1 MTALATDNASTS
13 PADDSE
19 EDPQPPVDRRL
30 VYVVI
35 ALLVVILGWLLYRL
49 FTSDWLPI
57 GDYRTLQLRVAD
69 VGSSETPIIGVY
81 SRYQWNHPGPMLFY
95 ALALPYRLS
104 GSSPIGLLI
113 GALLINLG
121 VIASTLWI
129 AARAGRRTFVLVG
142 FFIALLC
149 IGMNPA
155 GLADPWNPEFV
166 ILAVFATA
174 IASWRTMFG
183 DRVAAV
189 ALVLF
194 GSFAIQCHIGSAL
207 PNAMLVGIG
216 AAALLTRSMRGSNR
230 SHDRRTSFIA
240 LAVAVVCW
248 IPPIIEQ
255 LTHSPGNLR
264 LIYGFLRNPPL
275 ATTGFATGIRIM
287 FRFLSIPGNWVR
299 GTEPTLINSAINTS
313 GWAIPWALLALCV
326 AAWWAWRKNWRN
338 ELSLCGIA
346 AALIVVGAVAASRIV
361 GAPSPYLLRWMWAI
375 AAFTWLAVAAVAL
388 RQIALTKFGRRNA
401 SNLVV
406 AATIFVLILTLVRG
420 VNLTPLRLSN
430 SWTRAIAALTPPAL
444 AAIKELPGPIYL
456 GDGYGLDGSAGL
468 DLLAKAEE
476 AGIDVRRSPS
486 WAYIYGN
493 KRTIDRSQAASE
505 VLFLTESARLETE
518 ADPYYREIF
527 TYDPLPPDQRAEF
540 NALVAKYAGFDHP
553 EGMSPAAI
561 ARGQEQLLEQWVQT
575 ELAAKSSSADF
586 KRYMK
591 LLLDGPIVSV
601 FVSNGPPR

>member
-1 MTALATDNASTS
+1 MTASATENITAS
-13 PADDSE
+13 PAEDPE

-30 VYVVI
+30 VAVVV
-35 ALLVVILGWLLYRL
+35 ALLVIILGWLLYRL
-49 FTSDWLPI
+49 LTSNWLPI

-69 VGSSETPIIGVY
+69 VGGPETPILGVY

-113 GALLINLG
+113 GALFINLG

-149 IGMNPA
+149 MGMNPA

-174 IASWRTMFG
+174 IASWRTVFG

-207 PNAMLVGIG
+207 PVTMLVGIG
-216 AAALLTRSMRGSNR
+216 AVALLARSVRATNR
-230 SHDRRTSFIA
+230 SHDRRTSLIA
-240 LAVAVVCW
+240 LVVAVVCW

-326 AAWWAWRKNWRN
+326 SAWWAWRKNWRN

-388 RQIALTKFGRRNA
+388 RQLALTKFGRRHA

-444 AAIKELPGPIYL
+444 AAIRELPGPIYL

-468 DLLAKAEE
+468 DLLAKAGE

-493 KRTIDRSQAASE
+493 RRTIERSQAASE

-518 ADPYYREIF
+518 ADPYYREVF
-527 TYDPLPPDQRAEF
+527 TYDPLSPDQRAEF
-540 NALVAKYAGFDHP
+540 DALVAKHASFDHP
-553 EGMSPAAI
+553 EGMSLAAI

-575 ELAAKSSSADF
+575 ELAAKSPSADF
-586 KRYMK
+586 TRYMK

-601 FVSNGPPR
+601 FVSIGPPR